1 MRTITSVISKN
12 EYLYR
17 VFKKRA
23 DELSGWW
30 FVADVVATTKA
41 EAIAMVKKEDGCIYK
56 AKELEVWESRNLK

>member
-17 VFKKRA
+17 VFKKRP

-56 AKELEVWESRNLK
+56 AKELEDDGRRN